1 MPILILFT
9 LFTLLDF
16 VVLFTVGS
24 YIGLPVT
31 LALLLSTG
39 FVGLHLIRRQG
50 TAALSRAKQR
60 LSQGELPSSELLTGA
75 ALIFGGALL
84 LAPGFLSD
92 LLGLACIV
100 PGARRTL
107 GRLLAGAHLRV
118 LVAAAGRGQGPRPG
132 QHEQETNADAEH
144 HQAHDKPRQG
154 RQGDPLE
161 GDFISRDE
169 PRR

>member
-1 MPILILFT
+1 MPILIFFT

-60 LSQGELPSSELLTGA
+60 MSQGELPSGELLTGA

-118 LVAAAGRGQGPRPG
+118 LVAAAGRRQGPRPAPEREPTG
-132 QHEQETNADAEH
+132 ERP
-144 HQAHDKPRQG
+144 QAHDENRQG
-154 RQGDPLE
+154 QPADPLE
-161 GDFISRDE
+161 GDFIGRDE